1 MRPSRRNTGMAMVDI
16 IIVDIAATMSTERSI
31 SLPNLVTVA
40 AFGFGLLLFALAAQR
55 VGAYYYIAHV
65 PSEVDRA
72 LASGRSLS
80 KTVLDDARQN
90 YLAALEIL
98 PSSAGLQ
105 QNYGRLELRRAA
117 LADADRDT
125 YQEAMSSA
133 AAHFKA
139 AIVAAPSQAFSWS
152 LESYALSELSA
163 PAIEINGL
171 LRMSYFL
178 GPLEGSSILV
188 RARVAIKSWE
198 GLDGDVQGFVRQDFK
213 AIWQTYGMRQMIA
226 DIYFDAPLEARVV
239 IRDAI
244 IENERDKQ
252 VFNRLLL
259 KALAQ
264 PRAG

>member
-1 MRPSRRNTGMAMVDI
+1 MADI
-16 IIVDIAATMSTERSI
+16 IIVNIADTMSTERSSRAPKLI
-31 SLPNLVTVA
+31 AVA
-40 AFGFGLLLFALAAQR
+40 AFGIGLLLFALAAQR

-65 PSEVDRA
+65 PAEVDRA

-80 KTVLDDARQN
+80 KTMLDDARRN

-117 LADADRDT
+117 LADADGDS

-133 AAHFKA
+133 AVHFRA

-163 PAIEINGL
+163 PANEINGL

-178 GPLEGSSILV
+178 GPHEGSSILV
-188 RARVAIKSWE
+188 RARVASKSWE
-198 GLDGDVQGFVRQDFK
+198 GLDSNVQGFVRRDFK
-213 AIWQTYGMRQMIA
+213 AIWQTRGLRQNIA
-226 DIYFDAPLEARVV
+226 DIYLDAPLEVRVV
-239 IRDAI
+239 IRKAV
-244 IENERDKQ
+244 IEDKADVQ

-259 KALAQ
+259 KVLAQ
-264 PRAG
+264 PRSG

>member
-1 MRPSRRNTGMAMVDI
+1 
-16 IIVDIAATMSTERSI
+16 MSTERS
-31 SLPNLVTVA
+31 SSPPKLVVVA

-72 LASGRSLS
+72 LASGRPLS
-80 KTVLDDARQN
+80 KTVLEDARQN

-117 LADADRDT
+117 LAGADRDI
-125 YQEAMSSA
+125 YQEAMTSA
-133 AAHFKA
+133 AAHFEA

-152 LESYALSELSA
+152 LESYALLETSA
-163 PAIEINGL
+163 PANDICGS

-178 GPLEGSSILV
+178 GPHEASSILL
-188 RARVAIKSWE
+188 RAQVASQSWE
-198 GLDGDVQGFVRQDFK
+198 GLDGKVQGFIRRDFK
-213 AIWQTYGMRQMIA
+213 AIWQNIGLRRRIVQ
-226 DIYFDAPLEARVV
+226 IYLDAPLSVRVV

-244 IENERDKQ
+244 IENEADE
-252 VFNRLLL
+252 RLLNSML
-259 KALAQ
+259 L
-264 PRAG
+264 RAFS

>member
-1 MRPSRRNTGMAMVDI
+1 MATVDI
-16 IIVDIAATMSTERSI
+16 IIVDIAATMSTERSP
-31 SLPNLVTVA
+31 SSPKLVA
-40 AFGFGLLLFALAAQR
+40 ATALGFGLLLFALAAQR
-55 VGAYYYIAHV
+55 AGAYYHIAHV

-105 QNYGRLELRRAA
+105 QSYGRLELRRAA
-117 LADADRDT
+117 LAGADRDI

-133 AAHFKA
+133 AVHFRA

-152 LESYALSELSA
+152 LESYALSEMSA
-163 PAIEINGL
+163 PANEINGL

-178 GPLEGSSILV
+178 GPHEGSSILV
-188 RARVAIKSWE
+188 RARVASKSWE
-198 GLDGDVQGFVRQDFK
+198 GLDSNVQGFVRRDFK
-213 AIWQTYGMRQMIA
+213 AIWQTHGLRQEIT
-226 DIYFDAPLEARVV
+226 DIYLDAPLEVRVV

-244 IENERDKQ
+244 IENQADDQ
-252 VFNRLLL
+252 VFNRLLH